1 MRNRTGSQ
9 RAVQNTRR
17 YGIFHEPLS
26 NKQLTFIDIIFCKF
40 ELSQNEQLLRE
51 QRRQAV
57 KQKFQM
63 FASNPQYREHY
74 MARLHALKTGG
85 RPSMPPNY
93 QPKPVCP
100 KAVLVHHVA
109 RTGPAP
115 PAGEY
120 PGSPNYFSGRLRQN
134 VSYEERNQNAW
145 YQDTTKANV
154 SCEAR
159 IPNQTVVGNGA
170 YETHPVSAKHQAT
183 HDSEWNYVC
192 IERVYSNAL
201 RE

>member
-1 MRNRTGSQ
+1 M
-9 RAVQNTRR
+9 
-17 YGIFHEPLS
+17 FHEPLL
-26 NKQLTFIDIIFCKF
+26 NKKFTSVDITFYTF

-63 FASNPQYREHY
+63 FASNLQFREHY
-74 MARLHALKTGG
+74 MARLHALKIGG

-93 QPKPVCP
+93 QSTPVCP

-115 PAGEY
+115 PPGEY
-120 PGSPNYFSGRLRQN
+120 PGSPNYFTGRLRQN
-134 VSYEERNQNAW
+134 VSYDERNQNAW
-145 YQDTTKANV
+145 YQDAKKANV

-159 IPNQTVVGNGA
+159 IPNQTVVRNRA
-170 YETHPVSAKHQAT
+170 YDTPPVLPKHQAT
-183 HDSEWNYVC
+183 LDSEWNYVC
-192 IERVYSNAL
+192 SELFYSNAL
-201 RE
+201 QK